1 MIANEQFCFFTRE
14 EYEKLLTNYAKI
26 TKAITEMGTSFN
38 QAAAALMEMSEA
50 FQKILK
56 LENVNE
62 ITTES

>member
-1 MIANEQFCFFTRE
+1 MIANEQFCFFSRE
-14 EYEKLLTNYAKI
+14 EYENLITNYAKI

-38 QAAAALMEMSEA
+38 KAAAALMEMSEA

-62 ITTES
+62 IKTES

>member
-1 MIANEQFCFFTRE
+1 MIANEQFCFFSRE
-14 EYEKLLTNYAKI
+14 EYENLITSYAKL

-38 QAAAALMEMSEA
+38 KAAAALMEMSEA

-62 ITTES
+62 IKTES

>member
-1 MIANEQFCFFTRE
+1 MIANEQFCFFSRE
-14 EYEKLLTNYAKI
+14 EYENLITNYAKI

-38 QAAAALMEMSEA
+38 KAVAALMEMSEA

-56 LENVNE
+56 LENANE